1 MVLFYV
7 INMIRFNNIVVIFYI
22 WLVNGIIFVRFF
34 NLELFMNNSLQ
45 MDLIF
50 IDI

>member
-7 INMIRFNNIVVIFYI
+7 INMVRFNNIVVIFYI